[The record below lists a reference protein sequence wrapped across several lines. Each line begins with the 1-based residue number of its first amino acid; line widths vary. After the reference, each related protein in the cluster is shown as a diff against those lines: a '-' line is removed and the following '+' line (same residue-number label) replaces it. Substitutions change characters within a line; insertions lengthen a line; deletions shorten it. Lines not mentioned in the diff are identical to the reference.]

1 MKKGGGIMKQSI
13 FFGIAL
19 IVILSIC
26 AATIFV
32 DNVQKYKLLKE
43 YKLKAGTYEI
53 DNDYPLKNSNEIILD
68 NKIVDIKE
76 TV

>member
-1 MKKGGGIMKQSI
+1 VRKGGGIMKQSI

-19 IVILSIC
+19 IVILFIC
-26 AATIFV
+26 ASTIFV
-32 DNVQKYKLLKE
+32 DNVQKYNLLKE
-43 YKLKAGTYEI
+43 YKLKAGTYELK
-53 DNDYPLKNSNEIILD
+53 DEYPSNNSNEIILD

>member
-19 IVILSIC
+19 IIILFIC

-32 DNVQKYKLLKE
+32 DNVQKYNLLKE
-43 YKLKAGTYEI
+43 YKLEAGTYEL
-53 DNDYPLKNSNEIILD
+53 DRDYPLKDSNEITID